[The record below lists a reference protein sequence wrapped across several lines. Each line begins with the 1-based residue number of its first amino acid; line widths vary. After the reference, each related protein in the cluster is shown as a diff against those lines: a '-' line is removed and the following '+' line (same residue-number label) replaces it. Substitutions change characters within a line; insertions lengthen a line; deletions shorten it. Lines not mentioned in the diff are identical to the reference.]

1 MTRQERIV
9 EASKQ
14 YGGDNEE
21 MRCHFIDGCHW
32 ADDNPDLYVVTRRA
46 VARERQYLMQK
57 ATEFIEKF
65 AYNSVITDNIG
76 EREKQAIVISFKEFM
91 EEQQ

>member
-21 MRCHFIDGCHW
+21 IRCHFIDGCHW
-32 ADDNPDLYVVTRRA
+32 ADDNPDLYSVVRKA
-46 VARERQYLMQK
+46 VARERKYIIDK
-57 ATEFIEKF
+57 ACRFIYNLATHLHSTEAVE
-65 AYNSVITDNIG
+65 
-76 EREKQAIVISFKEFM
+76 SFKKYM
-91 EEQQ
+91 EE